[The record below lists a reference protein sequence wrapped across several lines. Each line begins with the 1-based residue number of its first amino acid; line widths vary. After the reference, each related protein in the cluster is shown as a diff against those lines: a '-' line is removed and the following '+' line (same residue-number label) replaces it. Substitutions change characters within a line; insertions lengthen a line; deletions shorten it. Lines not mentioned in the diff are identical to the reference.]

1 MRMKVSVIVIALF
14 IAFSA
19 LAQGDS
25 VAFTIDSKMPDG
37 VYLQYADFRK
47 NDPITVAQIESKL
60 DKEQLNFIEKT
71 MQQGTFTFNKE
82 GQFATYASKGVWGFF
97 QNNTLYV
104 NYKGD
109 FYRVPVFGAVSYMVA
124 TVLVSNIGFYDPMY
138 GGMGGGY
145 TRETREFLID
155 FYDGVITELTL
166 DKAGKLLSRDKTLYD
181 EFIKLSRKRQ
191 KEQLYRYIRRY
202 NELHPVYFLK

>member
-1 MRMKVSVIVIALF
+1 MRMKVTAIIISLF
-14 IAFSA
+14 IAFGA
-19 LAQGDS
+19 LAQADS

-37 VYLQYADFRK
+37 VYLQYGNFRR
-47 NDPITVAQIESKL
+47 NDPVTKAQMESKL

-71 MQQGTFTFNKE
+71 MQQETFLFYRE
-82 GQFATYASKGVWGFF
+82 GQPVTYNSKAVWGFF

-138 GGMGGGY
+138 GGMGSGY

-155 FYDGVITELTL
+155 FYDGVVTELSL
-166 DKAGKLLSRDKTLYD
+166 DKAGNLLGRDKTLYD
-181 EFIKLSRKRQ
+181 EFKKLSRKRQ
-191 KEQLYRYIRRY
+191 KEQLYRFIRRY